1 MDAMVIIIGLT
12 LLIGLSL
19 GFCLGILLMAF
30 LGGSELDE
38 VSRRPRVFGN
48 AVSAWWR

>member
-1 MDAMVIIIGLT
+1 MDFIFIIVGLA

-19 GFCLGILLMAF
+19 GFCLGVLLMAF

-38 VSRRPRVFGN
+38 VSRRPVFRH
-48 AVSAWWR
+48 AVSGWWR